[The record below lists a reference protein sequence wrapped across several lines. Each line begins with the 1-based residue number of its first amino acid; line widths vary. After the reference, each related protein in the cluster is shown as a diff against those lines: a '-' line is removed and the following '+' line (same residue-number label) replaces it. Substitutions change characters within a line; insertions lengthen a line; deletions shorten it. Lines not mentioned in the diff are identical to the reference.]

1 VAVDSSGNIYIADT
15 SNHVVRR
22 IASGGTITTVAG
34 NNGSGTGYTGDGAAA
49 TSASLNQPL
58 GVAADASGNLY
69 IADYGN
75 HCIRKVASGGT
86 ISTFAGVGAA
96 GYDGDG
102 GKAASAHLSGPRG
115 VAVDAAG
122 NVYIADSLNH
132 VIRMVKTDGTIST
145 VAGNGVAGFSGD
157 LGPATRAMLN
167 LPRGVAVDAGGNIY
181 IADYFNSRI
190 RKVSPNGAISTIAG
204 DGRFTFAGDGGPAA
218 RAALK
223 FPLGIA
229 AGADGRLFVAD
240 TQNQVIRS
248 LTPDPASAGRPSVT
262 SGGISM
268 LQDFGGAPVI
278 APGGWVEIRGSNLST
293 ATRTWS
299 GAFDGGNAPTLLG
312 GTSVKIGGQ
321 AAFLSYV
328 SPSQVNAQVPSNVAP
343 GQQTVTVSTLA
354 GAGDAAPVEV
364 RETQPLL
371 LAPARFQ
378 IGGRQHAVALHADGG
393 TYVAPAGLIEGAA
406 ARPAKPGDTIT
417 LFGIGFGAVSP
428 AIAAGQLVQQTNHLV
443 SAVEFSIGGLPA
455 PVSYAGLAQGAMGLY
470 QFNLVVPQA
479 PAGDAT
485 LSVKLTGA
493 VGVQTLYLAVG
504 N

>member
-1 VAVDSSGNIYIADT
+1 
-15 SNHVVRR
+15 
-22 IASGGTITTVAG
+22 
-34 NNGSGTGYTGDGAAA
+34 
-49 TSASLNQPL
+49 
-58 GVAADASGNLY
+58 
-69 IADYGN
+69 
-75 HCIRKVASGGT
+75 
-86 ISTFAGVGAA
+86 
-96 GYDGDG
+96 
-102 GKAASAHLSGPRG
+102 
-115 VAVDAAG
+115 
-122 NVYIADSLNH
+122 
-132 VIRMVKTDGTIST
+132 
-145 VAGNGVAGFSGD
+145 
-157 LGPATRAMLN
+157 
-167 LPRGVAVDAGGNIY
+167 
-181 IADYFNSRI
+181 
-190 RKVSPNGAISTIAG
+190 
-204 DGRFTFAGDGGPAA
+204 
-218 RAALK
+218 
-223 FPLGIA
+223 
-229 AGADGRLFVAD
+229 
-240 TQNQVIRS
+240 
-248 LTPDPASAGRPSVT
+248 
-262 SGGISM
+262 
-268 LQDFGGAPVI
+268 VI

-378 IGGRQHAVALHADGG
+378 LGGRQHAVALHADGG